1 MSREVHV
8 RFWEGLGL
16 KCPGLLTI
24 SWNRTMAGGAGF
36 PSITRKGAGNLGY
49 CHLSRVLVPVV
60 GMSNLSQFFLC
71 FDGPSGSC
79 DSLSRNL
86 KGMPSSFSN
95 SSIVG
100 RAAPI

>member
-49 CHLSRVLVPVV
+49 CHLSGVLRQSTLWSHARVILLRLLV
-60 GMSNLSQFFLC
+60 F
-71 FDGPSGSC
+71 
-79 DSLSRNL
+79 
-86 KGMPSSFSN
+86 
-95 SSIVG
+95 
-100 RAAPI
+100 

>member
-49 CHLSRVLVPVV
+49 CHLSQVRVA
-60 GMSNLSQFFLC
+60 SNKNRTLIA
-71 FDGPSGSC
+71 FDILMATSFGSTE
-79 DSLSRNL
+79 
-86 KGMPSSFSN
+86 FE
-95 SSIVG
+95 
-100 RAAPI
+100 